1 MHSKV
6 KGTIGHLTI
15 ATELVKLGCEVFTE
29 LGDNSKVDLIALY
42 KNKPIKIQV
51 KSYTSEDDGGS
62 VLVYATKSG
71 PNYNFKY
78 SEDEVDI
85 FAVYVLDTG
94 DIFYVASQELC
105 LTNKSISI
113 RLRESKNGQKNKVRL
128 VENYKNFFSVIDKQF
143 GVVTQL
149 AE

>member
-15 ATELVKLGCEVFTE
+15 AAELVKLGCEVFTE

-51 KSYTSEDDGGS
+51 KAYTSEDNGGN
-62 VLVYATKSG
+62 VIVYATKSG
-71 PNYNFKY
+71 PNYSFKY

-94 DIFYVASQELC
+94 DVFYVASKELC
-105 LTNKSISI
+105 LKNRMISI
-113 RLRESKNGQKNKVRL
+113 RLRETKNGQKSKIRL
-128 VENYKNFFSVIDKQF
+128 VENYKNFFSVVDKQF
-143 GVVTQL
+143 GAVTQL